1 MGGQVTRSLL
11 YGIVSHTGMNGRA
24 MEKRPP
30 ADDPDNVLFITL
42 LRPYL
47 FPSVTENKEQH
58 PNLAHYIVNAEYSI
72 GGSFSASSHR
82 CHHKQKHCLPI
93 PQCGALSIS
102 PLLFHPHTKGSQIIM
117 DTTQKAVK
125 RQASFCNAITFSN
138 RPIVIYEQVR
148 LKITKKQCCWSGA
161 LRLGFTSKDPSRINP
176 DTLPKYACPDLVSQS
191 GFWAKALPEEF
202 ANEGNIIAFWVDKK
216 GRVFYRVNDSAAMLF
231 FSGVR
236 TAEPLWALIDVYG
249 LTRGVQLL
257 ESLWL
262 WRQTQEEIRL
272 PLAIVPLCILEDVL
286 SAEQQLEGL
295 QEEAKIASCGSQ
307 EADSEIIPPDCLR
320 PRSFTAIRRPSLRR
334 ETEDTRLS
342 VSLCDLNLQEETF
355 HVTATTCPIPQN
367 SLNSQHSHLLPS
379 QLESDLRFHHLRG
392 PHVKILDDQT
402 VARLEHAREERTL
415 VFTNR
420 PLRINETIFVKINKS
435 NAVRTGTLSYGVT
448 SCDPSTLRPGDLPYN
463 PESLVDRKEFWAICR
478 VVVPLQSGDILG
490 FMVNS
495 DGELHLSHNGAGT
508 GMQVCVDC
516 SQPLWM
522 FFVLHGAVTQVRLL
536 GSTILADRLGLS
548 TPSSPTSTPNSPT
561 VLCSGVSDP
570 ILSTCGSGPLCSSIS
585 GTAPNS
591 PISLPESPI
600 SPSISGP
607 WGDECT
613 ICYENMVDTVIYSC
627 GHMCLCYSCGL
638 KLKKMA
644 NACCPI
650 CRRAIKDII
659 KTYRST

>member
-1 MGGQVTRSLL
+1 MS
-11 YGIVSHTGMNGRA
+11 
-24 MEKRPP
+24 
-30 ADDPDNVLFITL
+30 D
-42 LRPYL
+42 
-47 FPSVTENKEQH
+47 
-58 PNLAHYIVNAEYSI
+58 SI
-72 GGSFSASSHR
+72 GGSFSTSSHR

-93 PQCGALSIS
+93 PQCGVLSIS

-216 GRVFYRVNDSAAMLF
+216 GRVFYRVNDSVAMLF

-257 ESLWL
+257 
-262 WRQTQEEIRL
+262 
-272 PLAIVPLCILEDVL
+272 
-286 SAEQQLEGL
+286 
-295 QEEAKIASCGSQ
+295 
-307 EADSEIIPPDCLR
+307 DSEIIPPDCLR

-355 HVTATTCPIPQN
+355 HMTATTCPIPQN

-415 VFTNR
+415 VFTSR

-435 NAVRTGTLSYGVT
+435 NAVRMGTLSYGVT
-448 SCDPSTLRPGDLPYN
+448 SCDPSTLRPSDLPYN

-522 FFVLHGAVTQVRLL
+522 FFVLHGAVTQIRLL
-536 GSTILADRLGLS
+536 GSTVLAERLGLS

-600 SPSISGP
+600 SPSVSGP

>member
-1 MGGQVTRSLL
+1 MGGGGGRSRVRPR
-11 YGIVSHTGMNGRA
+11 GDTAHRTGSDAAMGSRFSSIPALPRGGQGRLHRA
-24 MEKRPP
+24 RHCHLK
-30 ADDPDNVLFITL
+30 D
-42 LRPYL
+42 
-47 FPSVTENKEQH
+47 
-58 PNLAHYIVNAEYSI
+58 SI
-72 GGSFSASSHR
+72 GGSFSTSSHR

-93 PQCGALSIS
+93 PQCGVLSIS

-216 GRVFYRVNDSAAMLF
+216 GRVFYRVNDSVAMLF

-257 ESLWL
+257 
-262 WRQTQEEIRL
+262 
-272 PLAIVPLCILEDVL
+272 
-286 SAEQQLEGL
+286 
-295 QEEAKIASCGSQ
+295 
-307 EADSEIIPPDCLR
+307 DSEIIPPDCLR

-355 HVTATTCPIPQN
+355 HMTATTCPIPQN

-415 VFTNR
+415 VFTSR

-435 NAVRTGTLSYGVT
+435 NAVRMGTLSYGVT
-448 SCDPSTLRPGDLPYN
+448 SCDPSTLRPSDLPYN

-522 FFVLHGAVTQVRLL
+522 FFVLHGAVTQIRLL
-536 GSTILADRLGLS
+536 GSTVLAERLGLS

-600 SPSISGP
+600 SPSVSGP

>member
-1 MGGQVTRSLL
+1 
-11 YGIVSHTGMNGRA
+11 
-24 MEKRPP
+24 
-30 ADDPDNVLFITL
+30 
-42 LRPYL
+42 
-47 FPSVTENKEQH
+47 
-58 PNLAHYIVNAEYSI
+58 
-72 GGSFSASSHR
+72 
-82 CHHKQKHCLPI
+82 
-93 PQCGALSIS
+93 
-102 PLLFHPHTKGSQIIM
+102 M

-138 RPIVIYEQVR
+138 RPIIIYEQVR

-257 ESLWL
+257 
-262 WRQTQEEIRL
+262 
-272 PLAIVPLCILEDVL
+272 
-286 SAEQQLEGL
+286 
-295 QEEAKIASCGSQ
+295 
-307 EADSEIIPPDCLR
+307 DSEIIPPDCLR

-415 VFTNR
+415 VFTSR

-448 SCDPSTLRPGDLPYN
+448 SCDPSTLRPSDLPYN

-478 VVVPLQSGDILG
+478 VIVPLQSGDILG

-522 FFVLHGAVTQVRLL
+522 FFVLHGAVTQIRLL
-536 GSTILADRLGLS
+536 GSTILAERLGLS
-548 TPSSPTSTPNSPT
+548 TPSSPASTPNSPT

-600 SPSISGP
+600 SPSVSGP

>member
-1 MGGQVTRSLL
+1 MAAGFSFSLL
-11 YGIVSHTGMNGRA
+11 NI
-24 MEKRPP
+24 
-30 ADDPDNVLFITL
+30 
-42 LRPYL
+42 
-47 FPSVTENKEQH
+47 
-58 PNLAHYIVNAEYSI
+58 
-72 GGSFSASSHR
+72 
-82 CHHKQKHCLPI
+82 
-93 PQCGALSIS
+93 
-102 PLLFHPHTKGSQIIM
+102 
-117 DTTQKAVK
+117 AVK
-125 RQASFCNAITFSN
+125 PMAICKLLDIFVFSEVT
-138 RPIVIYEQVR
+138 PF
-148 LKITKKQCCWSGA
+148 LFS
-161 LRLGFTSKDPSRINP
+161 
-176 DTLPKYACPDLVSQS
+176 LP
-191 GFWAKALPEEF
+191 
-202 ANEGNIIAFWVDKK
+202 
-216 GRVFYRVNDSAAMLF
+216 
-231 FSGVR
+231 
-236 TAEPLWALIDVYG
+236 
-249 LTRGVQLL
+249 
-257 ESLWL
+257 
-262 WRQTQEEIRL
+262 
-272 PLAIVPLCILEDVL
+272 
-286 SAEQQLEGL
+286 
-295 QEEAKIASCGSQ
+295 
-307 EADSEIIPPDCLR
+307 ADSEIIPPDCLR

-536 GSTILADRLGLS
+536 GMSEPPFYQTTCTRQQEGDTLQVKGRGNEWLPPCSRIRCRFCFYRRRKTKYKVMYTAHGVTRL
-548 TPSSPTSTPNSPT
+548 TS
-561 VLCSGVSDP
+561 LHF
-570 ILSTCGSGPLCSSIS
+570 SSILHVMAS
-585 GTAPNS
+585 KPFSDNEL
-591 PISLPESPI
+591 SLR
-600 SPSISGP
+600 
-607 WGDECT
+607 D
-613 ICYENMVDTVIYSC
+613 V
-627 GHMCLCYSCGL
+627 H
-638 KLKKMA
+638 
-644 NACCPI
+644 
-650 CRRAIKDII
+650 
-659 KTYRST
+659 